1 MWNIRSL
8 AAGAAVTAAAAL
20 LTGFAPAAPPAGDV
34 CRLVDKAQMSRI
46 IGKPVALAE
55 AAADDGGPYCNYGV
69 SDDGPFIRVS
79 QLNGDWGQ
87 MVGELSDEAQ
97 ETVADLGAAAVWTP
111 DDYALLVRARNGK
124 ILRVSLDDDDK
135 SLRSGDLKG
144 VAVDIAKA
152 ALKSLGG

>member
-1 MWNIRSL
+1 MWMSRTL
-8 AAGAAVTAAAAL
+8 AAGAAVSAAAAL
-20 LTGFAPAAPPAGDV
+20 LAGFAPAPANDV

-87 MVGELSDEAQ
+87 MVGALSDEAQ
-97 ETVADLGAAAVWTP
+97 ETVANLGAAAVWTP
-111 DDYALLVRARNGK
+111 DDYALLVRAKNGT

-144 VAVDIAKA
+144 VAVDIARA
-152 ALKSLGG
+152 ALKGMGG